1 MNLKIA
7 DLMAKEVITTQPHKS
22 IAHVKEMMM
31 NNRISS
37 VPVVNSDNEPVGIVT
52 SNDFRQELNNSAPV
66 SSLLKSEH
74 IYQVPAYNDVS
85 VAAKIMRK
93 HKIHHVIVTH
103 EKEVVGIISSFDLLE
118 LLDSHKFVMKNP
130 PTPSKKKKARYA

>member
-7 DLMAKEVITTQPHKS
+7 DLMAKQVITTQPHKS
-22 IAHVKEMMM
+22 IAHVKDVMMK
-31 NNRISS
+31 NRISS
-37 VPVVNSDNEPVGIVT
+37 VPVVNTENEPVGIVT
-52 SNDFRQELNNSAPV
+52 SNDFRQELNNAAPV

-103 EKEVVGIISSFDLLE
+103 EKEVVGIISSFDLLK
-118 LLDSHKFVMKNP
+118 LLDDHKFVMKNP
-130 PTPSKKKKARYA
+130 PTPSKKKKPKFA